1 METMLTKEKV
11 LKNTEK
17 YFTTGEKYGFMTDEL
32 MEALGQEFIKAP
44 ATTSHEFH
52 NAFEGGLIS
61 HLLLVTKYAVSINSI
76 LPAEQKIDT
85 KSLVKTCLLSQI
97 GKAKL
102 YVEKKSKWHN
112 DRGIMYEYDNE
123 LTSMSVGERSVFYAL
138 NNGVTLN
145 EDEYQAIMNHDKDD
159 TDKQAKWFSSTL
171 GIILKQAIELAIME
185 EKYKGVKLCDLK
197 A

>member
-1 METMLTKEKV
+1 MLTKEKV

-17 YFTTGEKYGFMTDEL
+17 YFTTGEKYGFINDEL
-32 MEALGQEFIKAP
+32 MEVLGQDFIKAP
-44 ATTSHEFH
+44 ASTSTEYH
-52 NAFEGGLIS
+52 NAFEGGLIA
-61 HLLLVTKYAVSINSI
+61 HLLLVTKYAVSLNGV
-76 LPAEQKIDT
+76 LPTQIPMD
-85 KSLVKTCLLSQI
+85 SLIKVCLLSQI